1 VATKFGI
8 IGVGGVGGYFGGL
21 LAKAGLDVTFVARG
35 EHGETIRRRGLTVK
49 AVTGDF
55 TIYPANVVD
64 APSMLGPQDLIMICT
79 KSYDLKSA
87 IEGIRSALHPSTIVI
102 PFLNGIDHDL
112 SLKQDLPGAEVYPGF
127 VYIISAKT
135 APGLIE
141 QTAGPRTMFFGD
153 RAGKPNDRLK
163 ELEKVFRSA
172 DVLATATD
180 DVEREMW
187 RKYVWLCAFAGL
199 TSMRR
204 SAIGPICD
212 DPSGKAALI
221 NAIDE
226 GVAVARAHGVDLDKA
241 MRDEMVAKLFRYQT
255 TDRNAKSSML
265 VDIENG
271 RRTEIETLNGRI
283 VELGQRYGLPVPTHE
298 AICASVRGS

>member
-1 VATKFGI
+1 MKIGI

-35 EHGETIRRRGLTVK
+35 EHGDTIRRHGLTVK

-55 TIYPANVVD
+55 IVHPKSVIDTA
-64 APSMLGPQDLIMICT
+64 SKLGPQDLIMICT

-87 IEGIRSALHPSTIVI
+87 VESLRSALRPSTIVI

-112 SLKQDLPGAEVYPGF
+112 NLKEDLPNAEVYPGF

-141 QTAGPRTMFFGD
+141 QTAGPRTLFFGD

-163 ELEKVFRSA
+163 ELEQVFRNA
-172 DVLATATD
+172 DILATATD
-180 DVEREMW
+180 DVVREMW

-204 SAIGPICD
+204 STIGPICD

-221 NAIDE
+221 QAIYE
-226 GVAVARAHGVDLDKA
+226 GVAVARAHGVNLDDA
-241 MRDEMVAKLFRYQT
+241 MRDEMVGKLIKYQT

-265 VDIENG
+265 VDLENG

-283 VELGQRYGLPVPTHE
+283 VELGRSYGLRVPTHE
-298 AICASVRGS
+298 AICASVRGA